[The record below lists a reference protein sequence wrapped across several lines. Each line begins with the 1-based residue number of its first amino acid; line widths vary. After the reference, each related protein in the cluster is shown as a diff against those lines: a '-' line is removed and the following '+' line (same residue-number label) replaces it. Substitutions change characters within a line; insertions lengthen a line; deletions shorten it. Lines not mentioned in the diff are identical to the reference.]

1 MLFHLFVV
9 SAFCVIFN
17 WGLIANVQAN
27 IFTGDCYLQFNKMT
41 MIVQFKKKYFYTGK
55 NAFVF
60 ASSENLTVT
69 IYYETLFL
77 RLKISIS
84 CFFFHFDANNC
95 AAMCEPLFLFRSC
108 LSHTTKYILCKL
120 QWLVNNVE
128 KYQFYNFSGCR
139 DVNIHREVFDA
150 DIVYITL

>member
-84 CFFFHFDANNC
+84 CFF
-95 AAMCEPLFLFRSC
+95 S
-108 LSHTTKYILCKL
+108 ILMQIILLLC
-120 QWLVNNVE
+120 VNLC
-128 KYQFYNFSGCR
+128 FYLGAVCPTQQ
-139 DVNIHREVFDA
+139 NI
-150 DIVYITL
+150 

>member
-108 LSHTTKYILCKL
+108 LSHTTKYL
-120 QWLVNNVE
+120 
-128 KYQFYNFSGCR
+128 
-139 DVNIHREVFDA
+139 NIM
-150 DIVYITL
+150 